1 MSEALYTLW
10 VQICIVLII
19 LYTLCGVPFLIY
31 LIKTDRKIKHKKIKS
46 IKLKKTQPSLTEVP
60 NSCDIAKHE
69 FGAFFRAGIIPENNE
84 FSNLNELDTQKHVL
98 KYSTGYGAR
107 FGNLNRYIS

>member
-1 MSEALYTLW
+1 MA
-10 VQICIVLII
+10 
-19 LYTLCGVPFLIY
+19 
-31 LIKTDRKIKHKKIKS
+31 DRKFKHKKFKS
-46 IKLKKTQPSLTEVP
+46 IKSKNPKPSLTEAP
-60 NSCDIAKHE
+60 CSCDIPKHE